1 MADADQIINRIFEF
15 LSDKPRTVQQIV
27 IGTKLHGR
35 TVRKYLKLIENVQ
48 SFPKVKKSIQGARV
62 VYTK

>member
-1 MADADQIINRIFEF
+1 MADADQMINRIFEF

-27 IGTKLHGR
+27 IGTKLHGL

-48 SFPKVKKSIQGARV
+48 NSPKVKKTIQGARV
-62 VYTK
+62 VYTR